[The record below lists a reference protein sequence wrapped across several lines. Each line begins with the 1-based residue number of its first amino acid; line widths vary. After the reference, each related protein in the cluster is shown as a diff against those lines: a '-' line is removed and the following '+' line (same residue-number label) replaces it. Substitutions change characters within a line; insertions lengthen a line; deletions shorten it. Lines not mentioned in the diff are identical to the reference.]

1 MLATDVV
8 VLGLRAL
15 AVVAIFEAAGAAL
28 FLWLFAKRLTGSLPP
43 IRTLARAATLA
54 ALLAS
59 VLHYVLLP
67 ARMAGSFA
75 ATFDPSLEPLLAQSS
90 VGTAH
95 VVRAVGLGLLLL
107 SLDEETRLKLA
118 GGLLGAILTLGSFAL
133 TGHTTLHEW
142 RIVLAP
148 LLLVH
153 VAVAAFW
160 FGALWPLALV
170 ASREPI
176 ATTGV
181 VVTRFSRIAIR
192 FVPLVLIC
200 GAALALFFVRTL
212 SELATGYG
220 ALILGKTA
228 AFAVLLVLAAL
239 NNRRYGPAIVAGR
252 LGALAS
258 FSRVVKA
265 EWAVIAGVLIATALM
280 TELFAPA
287 NLHASFGPEH
297 EAMPP

>member
-1 MLATDVV
+1 MLAPDVV

-15 AVVAIFEAAGAAL
+15 AAVAIFAAVGAAL
-28 FLWLFAKRLTGSLPP
+28 FVWLFAKGLGASLPP

-54 ALLAS
+54 ALLSS
-59 VLHYVLLP
+59 VLYYVLLP

-75 ATFDPSLEPLLAQSS
+75 ATFDPSLEPLLAQSN

-118 GGLLGAILTLGSFAL
+118 GGLLGVILTLGSFAL

-142 RIVLAP
+142 RIALAP

-176 ATTGV
+176 ATTGAV
-181 VVTRFSRIAIR
+181 VARFSRIALR
-192 FVPLVLIC
+192 FVPLILIC
-200 GAALALFFVRTL
+200 GAALGLFFVRTL
-212 SELATGYG
+212 GDLASGYG
-220 ALILGKTA
+220 AMILGKTA
-228 AFAVLLVLAAL
+228 AFAALLALAGL
-239 NNRRYGPAIVAGR
+239 NNRRYGPAIAAGHE
-252 LGALAS
+252 GALAS
-258 FSRVVKA
+258 FRRVVKV
-265 EWAVIAGVLIATALM
+265 EWVVLAGVLIATALM
-280 TELFAPA
+280 TELFAPE
-287 NLHASFGPEH
+287 NLHASFGEH